1 MRSSFPGGV
10 RFRSVFLS
18 DVHLGS
24 PRSQAEL
31 LLDFLAHV
39 QAEYLYLVG
48 DIVDDGRAPGHE
60 RWPPAHRAVLDA
72 VVRKA
77 REGTRV
83 HYVPGNHDGG
93 AVRAWGWRE
102 EELVISSEMEHRTAD
117 GRRILVVHG
126 DGFDEVVHRRR
137 WLGRVGDA
145 LARAIE
151 AVGARLGALAGR
163 RDARLGVTLKE
174 RCKRWLGYTARFE
187 RLALDAARGRRLDGI
202 ICGHVH
208 TAASRTIGGL
218 YYGNGGD
225 WVGSGT
231 ALVEHDDG
239 RLELLTWRSR
249 VA

>member
-1 MRSSFPGGV
+1 MGDPIPGGA
-10 RFRSVFLS
+10 RYRAVFLS

-31 LLDFLAHV
+31 LLDFLGRVHAD
-39 QAEYLYLVG
+39 YLYLVG
-48 DIVDDGRAPGHE
+48 DIVDDGHSPRHE
-60 RWPPAHRAVLDA
+60 RWPPTHRAVLDA

-83 HYVPGNHDGG
+83 HYVPGNHDGA
-93 AVRAWGWRE
+93 AVAAWGWSE
-102 EELVISSEMEHRTAD
+102 DELVISSEIEHHTAD
-117 GRRILVVHG
+117 GRRLLVVHG
-126 DGFDEVVHRRR
+126 DGFDEVVQRRR
-137 WLGRVGDA
+137 WIGRVGDA
-145 LARAIE
+145 LARAME
-151 AVGARLGALAGR
+151 HLCAALERVAGR
-163 RDARLGVTLKE
+163 RDARLGLTLKE

-208 TAASRTIGGL
+208 SAASRTIGGL

-231 ALVEHDDG
+231 ALVEHEDG
-239 RLELLTWRSR
+239 RLELVAWRSR